1 MDLDGFKGIND
12 TFGHQLG
19 NQVLQQTAV
28 RLLDCVR
35 KEDTVCRVGGDE
47 FLVILNDVYSP
58 ADATYTAAR
67 IRETISA
74 PHSLEGHEA
83 AVGVSIGIALYPD
96 DSEDI
101 AELIRLADEA
111 MYTVKRTSKNGWA
124 FTSQIEEPNQKRP

>member
-47 FLVILNDVYSP
+47 FTILFDQIE
-58 ADATYTAAR
+58 DGR
-67 IRETISA
+67 ILTGIAQKLLSHLQNR
-74 PHSLEGHEA
+74 LLLGGHEVLVQA
-83 AVGVSIGIALYPD
+83 SRGCGRAGHVDAQQL
-96 DSEDI
+96 
-101 AELIRLADEA
+101 
-111 MYTVKRTSKNGWA
+111 GWA
-124 FTSQIEEPNQKRP
+124 GGV